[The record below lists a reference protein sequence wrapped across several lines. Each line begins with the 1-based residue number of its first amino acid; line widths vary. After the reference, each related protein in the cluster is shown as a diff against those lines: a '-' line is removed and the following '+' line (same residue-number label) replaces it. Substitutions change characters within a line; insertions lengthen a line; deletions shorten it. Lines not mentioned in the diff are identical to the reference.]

1 MPDKTLEQ
9 YQRQIDALRKAL
21 ALPNLPDDE
30 RRIHEDTIRKIQ
42 DRIAAME
49 AAPAP
54 QPPAQR
60 HSAPTERRSYPKT
73 AGQDS
78 QPAQRVTFRT
88 IVAGKPEETTVTPA
102 QPVDSPMIYAAS
114 ERATRTVTID
124 WGHGRADNLT
134 EGECRGRFT
143 TALRDLANSRLA
155 RQGRMRD
162 IPAYLT
168 FQRAV
173 AYYHGLCLLWGH
185 TPSPLELEI
194 HPLGR
199 KKAEIFEMIAAE
211 VEQKNSEQ

>member
-9 YQRQIDALRKAL
+9 YRRQIEALNKAL

-30 RRIHEDTIRKIQ
+30 RHIHEDTIRKIQ

-49 AAPAP
+49 ASPAP

-60 HSAPTERRSYPKT
+60 HSAPTERTSRT
-73 AGQDS
+73 IAAQDS

-102 QPVDSPMIYAAS
+102 QPVDSPMVYATS
-114 ERATRTVTID
+114 VKATRTVTID

-155 RQGRMRD
+155 RQGRMND

-173 AYYHGLCLLWGH
+173 AYYLGLCLLWGH

-211 VEQKNSEQ
+211 VAQKNSEQ